1 MISTVVRTHRS
12 FPLRLGLLAAGASLA
27 VACDLYGFEPLH
39 PPPGAQPDQIEQVIL
54 NIESVPTDVRC
65 VRVSAT
71 GETRTEARTIDAA
84 GGTALTQS
92 LSGLPLGTVTF
103 VGEAFDDPCSAVRKT
118 TVPGWVSAPVET
130 SIVLGRTA
138 RVKLDMARNG
148 RANVDVSWTEEAP
161 CTAEGAACRT
171 NSECC
176 SKTCQQGLCVPAPA
190 PSAEPPP
197 G

>member
-1 MISTVVRTHRS
+1 MIPSIPVRVRFS
-12 FPLRLGLLAAGASLA
+12 SALGLGLLAASASSALA
-27 VACDLYGFEPLH
+27 CGLYGFEPLE
-39 PPPGAQPDQIEQVIL
+39 PPPSGRSDQIEQVIL
-54 NIESVPTDVRC
+54 SIETVPTDVRC
-65 VRVSAT
+65 IRVSAT
-71 GETRTEARTIDAA
+71 GEARTESRTIDAT

-103 VGEAFDDPCSAVRKT
+103 LGEAFDQACSGVRKA
-118 TVPGWVSAPVET
+118 TVAGWVSAPVET

-176 SKTCQQGLCVPAPA
+176 SKSCRQGLCVLAPT
-190 PSAEPPP
+190 AEPPP